1 MDFRCGRQHLS
12 RPTTPLW
19 PPSRHQTFHLIGS
32 TLLSGRPS
40 RRRSFF
46 SEAWNGNKVISVFG
60 GCDGMDNRYALAF
73 FPTSNLALQLGGTV
87 ADISL
92 VIGFRYQHWVGI
104 FYGLVAVIA
113 SAVTGLIRISDGA
126 RFLVFGLV

>member
-1 MDFRCGRQHLS
+1 
-12 RPTTPLW
+12 
-19 PPSRHQTFHLIGS
+19 
-32 TLLSGRPS
+32 
-40 RRRSFF
+40 
-46 SEAWNGNKVISVFG
+46 
-60 GCDGMDNRYALAF
+60 MDNRYALAF